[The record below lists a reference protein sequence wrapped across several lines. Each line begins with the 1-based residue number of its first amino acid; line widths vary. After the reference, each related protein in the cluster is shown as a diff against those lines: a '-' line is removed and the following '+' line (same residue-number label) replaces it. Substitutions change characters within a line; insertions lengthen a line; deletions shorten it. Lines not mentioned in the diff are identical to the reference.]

1 MKIGKK
7 TKLAILEKFIGRF
20 LLFIL
25 LLTLCGFARYFFSQE
40 NKIVKSQEK
49 LSTILE
55 KTGDYCEKVKKM
67 ALFYVCKEKI
77 VKKRYFYK
85 TETYRKKLQD
95 AEAWAWTS
103 RLKVKGTKKN
113 TYTYDYQLI
122 KKGDELKERR
132 ILLEEDGKKKLEES
146 AELKMVKYVSKYLV
160 YGPVGFMSKY
170 WQDYF
175 DYEIVGKDI
184 EEGKEAIILNSFP
197 MSAIEEND
205 NYGRIWVDEEDF
217 SILKIEWDPKS
228 IKDYEEEVI
237 PSPIGDLE
245 KEMIWSVSYCI
256 EKNGVRFPSKQVIQ
270 EFLINEEGKKFIHQ
284 ETLFNYVDYKFFKV
298 EVDVNYR
305 SPNHSKRKGLSS
317 KLSWEIGLKMRP
329 VLTSQFSF
337 SRMVKLKNLK

>member
-1 MKIGKK
+1 LKIGKK
-7 TKLAILEKFIGRF
+7 TKLALPEKFIGRF

-40 NKIVKSQEK
+40 NKIVKSQEE
-49 LSTILE
+49 LSKILE

-85 TETYRKKLQD
+85 TETYRKTLQG
-95 AEAWAWTS
+95 AWKS

-122 KKGDELKERR
+122 KKEDELKERR
-132 ILLEEDGKKKLEES
+132 ILLEEDGKKKLEEN

-160 YGPVGFMSKY
+160 FGPVGFMSKY

-175 DYEIVGKDI
+175 DYKIVGKDKV
-184 EEGKEAIILNSFP
+184 EGKEAIILNSFP
-197 MSAIEEND
+197 ISAIEEND
-205 NYGRIWVDEEDF
+205 NYGWIWVDEGDF

-228 IKDYEEEVI
+228 IKDYEEELI
-237 PSPIGDLE
+237 PSPIGDL
-245 KEMIWSVSYCI
+245 KKKIIWSVSYGI
-256 EKNGVRFPSKQVIQ
+256 EKNGVRFPSKQLIQ
-270 EFLINEEGKKFIHQ
+270 EFLINKEDEKFIHG

-298 EVDVNYR
+298 EVDVKYKP
-305 SPNHSKRKGLSS
+305 PNFSKRKGL
-317 KLSWEIGLKMRP
+317 
-329 VLTSQFSF
+329 TS
-337 SRMVKLKNLK
+337 R